1 MPVRERE
8 EFRIEG
14 LNEPISHY
22 TDAVRFGDLLFV
34 SGIAP
39 VDENLNLVGGDD
51 VGAQTRRLFE
61 NMDRILQ
68 AAGASFADILKVLR
82 GCPPRQHP
90 DGPAASVSGRAAPA
104 PAFRRSPWTGTF
116 PGPRRSA
123 RAGKRRTRRGGYLT
137 DVDDRHAV
145 DVVRREFFG
154 DARPASTL
162 IGVAELAVPGMKV
175 EIDAV
180 AGLRG

>member
-1 MPVRERE
+1 MPRPERE
-8 EFRIEG
+8 EFRVDG

-39 VDENLNLVGGDD
+39 VDEHLNLVGGDD

-68 AAGASFADILKVLR
+68 TAGASFGDILKVT
-82 GCPPRQHP
+82 
-90 DGPAASVSGRAAPA
+90 V
-104 PAFRRSPWTGTF
+104 
-116 PGPRRSA
+116 
-123 RAGKRRTRRGGYLT
+123 YLT
-137 DVDDRHAV
+137 DVNDRQAV

-162 IGVAELAVPGMKV
+162 IGVAQLVVPGMKV

-180 AGLRG
+180 AGLRS